1 MTGRLYAL
9 MAVLIVALTGAL
21 YGLYSTSKAL
31 TLTEGRVDELAGRLE
46 AAEARIGRVQ
56 TQANKAHKEAQEAR
70 SALDHAIAQDPA
82 DAAERT
88 PPAVVDSLCGK
99 LRCTGHPR

>member
-1 MTGRLYAL
+1 MPRIYAVL
-9 MAVLIVALTGAL
+9 AVLIVALAGAL

-56 TQANKAHKEAQEAR
+56 TQATTATKKAQEAR
-70 SALDHAIAQDPA
+70 NALDQVLDRHREDASAPVPPAIA
-82 DAAERT
+82 
-88 PPAVVDSLCGK
+88 DSLCST
-99 LRCTGHPR
+99 LRCPGKPR